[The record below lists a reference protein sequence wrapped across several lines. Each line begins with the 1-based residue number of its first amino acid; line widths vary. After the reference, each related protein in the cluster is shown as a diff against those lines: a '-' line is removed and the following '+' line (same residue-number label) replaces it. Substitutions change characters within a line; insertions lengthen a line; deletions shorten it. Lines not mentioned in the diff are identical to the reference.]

1 MRHVVFGGGR
11 HAAVLALAWLAALPL
26 SAQVGTPVDTVP
38 RATAV
43 DTLAAPDSQPPDTAL
58 APHTAVAPDSVRVP
72 APLSPADFGKWE
84 SLRWGTLAPDGRWL
98 AVQIGREDGEDE
110 LRIQRLGGDS
120 VVVIPYGS
128 GATFSNDG
136 RWVTYSI
143 GRSEEE
149 RKRLTQ
155 QDRTP
160 EPRLGILDL
169 ARGDTALVPGVTGA
183 SFSHDGRYLAK
194 RRFVGG
200 GGAANEPRGSD
211 LVVRDLR
218 SGTDSNFGNVGSF
231 AWQDGGRLLAMTVA
245 AAGRAGNGVRIWN
258 PATGV
263 LRVLDSADADYSGL
277 AWRPESSDLVALRAA
292 EDTTR
297 EGVTHQVLVWKDVDG
312 RTRSLRLDPTD
323 RPDFPADTRIT
334 DLLQPAFSDDGDA
347 IYLTVRPWPAKD
359 TAEAG
364 AGAAGNGATGT
375 GATGTSGAGSTGA
388 GNAGPKAR
396 ATADT
401 AGVEVWH
408 SRDVDIIPRQ
418 KLTAARDRERGH
430 TAIWHLSADRFV
442 QLGDPA
448 LDEVQR
454 VGGDRIAVG
463 IDETPHEADR
473 MFGPRF
479 QNVYVIDTRTGER
492 RRVIERVEYFFG
504 ASPEGRFLLYL
515 RDDQYRVYDVN
526 RDRDLEITGSLP
538 TSFVNLE
545 SDLTVAQKPP
555 FRFAGWTTGDRSVLL
570 YDRYDVWEVRPDG
583 SGGRRLTDG
592 QADST
597 VYRYVRIGWDEHQRA
612 IDPRAPAYYNITG
625 RWSKRNGYAVSPRL
639 DRPAERVIWLDAAV
653 GRLDRA
659 RDADVFIYTVESFD
673 VSPDYYVARGR
684 LGQGTQVTR
693 TNPFQSDYLWG
704 RSELVEFENAHGR
717 RLQGALFYPA
727 DYEPGR
733 QYPMITY
740 VYETRSWAVH
750 RYAVPSERNAY
761 NPAVWTAQGY
771 FVFQPDIVY
780 RERQPGVSAVE
791 AIVPAVEKV
800 LETGMIDADRIGL
813 IGHSWGGY
821 QAAFVPTQTD
831 MFAASVAG
839 APLTELISMYLS
851 VYWNTGDT
859 DARIF
864 EISQG
869 RMEVPP
875 WEDLDAYMANSPVF
889 HIQRLNTPMLVA
901 FGDEDGAVDWHQGIV
916 LYNAA
921 RRAGK
926 DLVLLVYE
934 GENHG
939 LARKP
944 NQIDYHRR
952 VNEWF
957 AHYLKGEPA
966 PAWIETGV
974 PYIQQQEGAAAP
986 AAP

>member
-1 MRHVVFGGGR
+1 MR
-11 HAAVLALAWLAALPL
+11 HAAFGASRHAAGRHMALLALAWLAAAPL
-26 SAQVGTPVDTVP
+26 SAQVGTPVDT
-38 RATAV
+38 ATAGV
-43 DTLAAPDSQPPDTAL
+43 AGMDTIAAAAVSPDSL
-58 APHTAVAPDSVRVP
+58 GAPAPP

-84 SLRWGTLAPDGRWL
+84 SLNWGTLAPDGRWL
-98 AVQIGREDGEDE
+98 AVQVGRVGGEDE
-110 LRIQRLGGDS
+110 LRIQRLGTDS

-136 RWVTYSI
+136 RWVTYSV

-169 ARGDTALVPGVTGA
+169 ARGDTTVVTGVA
-183 SFSHDGRYLAK
+183 GAAFSHDGRFVAM
-194 RRFVGG
+194 RRFVGPRA
-200 GGAANEPRGSD
+200 AANEARGAD

-218 SGTDSNFGNVGSF
+218 SGTDTNFGNVGSF
-231 AWQDGGRLLAMTVA
+231 AWQDGGGLLAMTVEA
-245 AAGRAGNGVRIWN
+245 TGRAGNGVRIWD
-258 PATGV
+258 PGTGV
-263 LRVLDSADADYSGL
+263 LRVLDSAPADYRGL
-277 AWRPESSDLVALRAA
+277 AWRPESGDLVVLRAV

-297 EGVTHQVLVWKDVDG
+297 DGATHEVMVWRAVDG
-312 RTRSLRLDPTD
+312 RTRAFRLDPAA
-323 RPDFPADTRIT
+323 RSDFPADTRIT
-334 DLLQPAFSDDGDA
+334 ELLQPAFADHGDA
-347 IYLTVRPWPAKD
+347 IYLTVRPWPLKD
-359 TAEAG
+359 EEE
-364 AGAAGNGATGT
+364 AGNGVTGNGAANAGT
-375 GATGTSGAGSTGA
+375 G
-388 GNAGPKAR
+388 
-396 ATADT
+396 ADT

-430 TAIWHLSADRFV
+430 TAIWHLGADRFV

-463 IDETPHEADR
+463 LDETPHQLDR

-479 QNVYVIDTRTGER
+479 QNVYVIDTGTGER

-504 ASPEGRFLLYL
+504 ASPEGRYLLYL
-515 RDDQYRVYDVN
+515 RDDHYRVYDVA
-526 RDRDLEITGSLP
+526 RDRDVEITRSLP
-538 TSFVNLE
+538 TSFVNLD

-555 FRFAGWTTGDRSVLL
+555 YRFAGWTTGDRSVLIN
-570 YDRYDVWEVRPDG
+570 DRYDVWEVRPDG

-597 VYRYVRIGWDEHQRA
+597 VYRYARVGWDERQRA
-612 IDPRAPAYYNITG
+612 IDPRARAYYNITG
-625 RWSKRNGYAVSPRL
+625 EWSKRNGYAVAPRL
-639 DRPAERVIWLDAAV
+639 DRPAERAIWLDASV

-659 RDADVFIYTVESFD
+659 RDADVHVYTVESFD
-673 VSPDYYVARGR
+673 VSPDYYFARGG
-684 LGQGTQVTR
+684 LANGSQVTR

-800 LETGMIDADRIGL
+800 LETGMIDPDRIGL

-851 VYWNTGDT
+851 IYWNTGDT

-889 HIQRLNTPMLVA
+889 HIQSLNTPMLVA

-952 VNEWF
+952 INEWF

-966 PAWIETGV
+966 PPWIETGV

>member
-1 MRHVVFGGGR
+1 MRYVVLRGGR
-11 HAAVLALAWLAALPL
+11 FASLLAFACLAALPL
-26 SAQVGTPVDTVP
+26 SAQVGTPVDTVAE
-38 RATAV
+38 ATAAEA
-43 DTLAAPDSQPPDTAL
+43 TAATAADSIHA
-58 APHTAVAPDSVRVP
+58 P

-98 AVQIGREDGEDE
+98 AVQVGRENGEDE

-160 EPRLGILDL
+160 EPRIGILDL
-169 ARGDTALVPGVTGA
+169 ARGDTALVPGVMGA
-183 SFSHDGRYLAK
+183 TFSHDGRFLAM
-194 RRFVGG
+194 RRFVAGR
-200 GGAANEPRGSD
+200 GAANETRGSD

-218 SGTDSNFGNVGSF
+218 SGTDSNFGNVGAF
-231 AWQDGGRLLAMTVA
+231 AWQDEGRLLAMAVA
-245 AAGRAGNGVRIWN
+245 AAGRAGNGIRVWN

-277 AWRPESSDLVALRAA
+277 AWRPESGDLIALRAI

-297 EGVTHQVLVWKDVDG
+297 DGATHEILVWKAVDG
-312 RTRSLRLDPTD
+312 RTRALRFDPAARLD
-323 RPDFPADTRIT
+323 FPPDTRIT
-334 DLLQPAFSDDGDA
+334 ELLQPAFSDDGNA
-347 IYLTVRPWPAKD
+347 IYLTVRPWPVKD
-359 TAEAG
+359 TTEAG
-364 AGAAGNGATGT
+364 ENATANGAARNGAAGNGPVGNRRA
-375 GATGTSGAGSTGA
+375 ANAGSA
-388 GNAGPKAR
+388 
-396 ATADT
+396 ADT

-430 TAIWHLSADRFV
+430 AAIWHLDEDRFV
-442 QLGDPA
+442 QLGDPV

-463 IDETPHEADR
+463 TDETPHQTDR

-515 RDDQYRVYDVN
+515 RDDHYRTYDVT
-526 RDRDLEITGSLP
+526 RDRDVEITGTLP
-538 TSFVNLE
+538 TSFVNLD

-555 FRFAGWTTGDRSVLL
+555 YRFAGWTTGDRSVLI

-597 VYRYVRIGWDEHQRA
+597 VHRYVRVGWDERQRA

-625 RWSKRNGYAVSPRL
+625 AWSKRNGYAVAPRL
-639 DRPAERVIWLDAAV
+639 DRPAERVMWLDASV

-659 RDADVFIYTVESFD
+659 RDADVFIYTTESFD
-673 VSPDYYVARGR
+673 VSPDYYFARGR
-684 LGQGTQVTR
+684 LAQGTQVTR

-800 LETGMIDADRIGL
+800 LETGMIDPDRIGL

-851 VYWNTGDT
+851 IYWNTGDT

-986 AAP
+986 AAR

>member
-1 MRHVVFGGGR
+1 MRYVVLGGGR
-11 HAAVLALAWLAALPL
+11 SAAVLAFACLAALPL
-26 SAQVGTPVDTVP
+26 SAQVGTPVDTVAE
-38 RATAV
+38 ATA
-43 DTLAAPDSQPPDTAL
+43 AEAPAVIAL
-58 APHTAVAPDSVRVP
+58 ATDSIQAP

-98 AVQIGREDGEDE
+98 AVQVGREDGEDE

-149 RKRLTQ
+149 RKRLTR

-160 EPRLGILDL
+160 EPRMGILDL
-169 ARGDTALVPGVTGA
+169 ARGDTALVPGVVGA
-183 SFSHDGRYLAK
+183 TFSHDGRLLAM
-194 RRFVGG
+194 RRFVAGR
-200 GGAANEPRGSD
+200 GAANETRGSD

-231 AWQDGGRLLAMTVA
+231 AWQDEGRLLAMTVA
-245 AAGRAGNGVRIWN
+245 AAGRAGNGVRVWN

-277 AWRPESSDLVALRAA
+277 AWRPESGDLVALRAI

-297 EGVTHQVLVWKDVDG
+297 DGVTHEVLVWKAVDG
-312 RTRSLRLDPTD
+312 RTRALRFDPTA
-323 RPDFPADTRIT
+323 RPDFPPDTRIT
-334 DLLQPAFSDDGDA
+334 ELLQPAFSDDGGA
-347 IYLTVRPWPAKD
+347 IYLTVRPWPVKD
-359 TAEAG
+359 TTEAG
-364 AGAAGNGATGT
+364 TEEAGNGATGN
-375 GATGTSGAGSTGA
+375 GAA
-388 GNAGPKAR
+388 GNGRAANAR
-396 ATADT
+396 PAADT

-430 TAIWHLSADRFV
+430 AAIWHLGEDRFV
-442 QLGDPA
+442 QLGDPS
-448 LDEVQR
+448 LDELQR

-463 IDETPHEADR
+463 TDETPHQTDR

-492 RRVIERVEYFFG
+492 RRVIERVEHFFG
-504 ASPEGRFLLYL
+504 ASPEGRYLLYL
-515 RDDQYRVYDVN
+515 RDDHYRVYDVA
-526 RDRDLEITGSLP
+526 RDRDVEITGTLP
-538 TSFVNLE
+538 TSFVNRE

-555 FRFAGWTTGDRSVLL
+555 YRFAGWTTGDRSVLI

-583 SGGRRLTDG
+583 SGGRRLTNG

-597 VYRYVRIGWDEHQRA
+597 VHRYVRIGWDERQRA

-625 RWSKRNGYAVSPRL
+625 EWSKRNGYAVAPRL
-639 DRPAERVIWLDAAV
+639 DRPAERAIWLDASV

-673 VSPDYYVARGR
+673 VSPDYYFARGR
-684 LGQGTQVTR
+684 LAQGTQVTR

-791 AIVPAVEKV
+791 AIIPAVEKV
-800 LETGMIDADRIGL
+800 LETGMIDPDRIGL

-851 VYWNTGDT
+851 IYWNTGDT

-889 HIQRLNTPMLVA
+889 HIKSLNTPMLVA

-974 PYIQQQEGAAAP
+974 PYIQQQEGAAQP